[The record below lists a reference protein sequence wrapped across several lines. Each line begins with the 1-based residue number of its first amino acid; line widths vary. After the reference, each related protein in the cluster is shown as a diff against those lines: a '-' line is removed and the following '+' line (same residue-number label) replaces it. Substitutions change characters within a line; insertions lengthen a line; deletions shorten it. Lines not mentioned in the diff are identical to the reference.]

1 MSRRRSGP
9 VLGVSPEVLEV
20 IGEVDV
26 AQCARAVQELTVG
39 LTRKRRMAGKRY
51 LADPRLRAAYAT
63 YYLCANAPKV
73 VPLLDKLAHLLP
85 DDHLRVLELGC
96 GPGTGVAGVASWA
109 AENDMAVTHRVTDL
123 LPANVKAAVT
133 LGQKLAEAGV
143 ALTVDGAV
151 VDVRKGV
158 PSQLPDKDPVD
169 LLLIMNLV
177 NELPDVSN
185 HRIVNAAEKLAANG
199 VVLVI
204 EPAAQAAS
212 RRALQLRDVFCAAG
226 WHVRLPC
233 THDGACP
240 ALEADDDWCHGEW
253 RFNRPRFMAD
263 VDARIGNRREVLKA
277 TYFAVTK
284 APAPRQDTLYRIV
297 SERQDSKAMSSAF
310 ACGVDG
316 RQKFELQKRDRSDTN
331 RAFSKVSR
339 YSRVHIE
346 GGEVVGGAR
355 RLGPEDRCAEADD
368 EV

>member
-1 MSRRRSGP
+1 MSRRRNGLTLS
-9 VLGVSPEVLEV
+9 VSPQVLEA

-26 AQCARAVQELTVG
+26 AQCAQSVEKLSVG

-73 VPLLDKLAHLLP
+73 VPLLDELAHLLP
-85 DDHLRVLELGC
+85 DDHIRVLELGC

-109 AENDMAVTHRVTDL
+109 AERDISVTHRVTDL
-123 LPANVKAAVT
+123 LPANVKAAIA
-133 LGQKLAEAGV
+133 LGEKLAESQP
-143 ALTVDGAV
+143 LTMDGAV

-177 NELPDVSN
+177 NELPDVTN

-212 RRALQLRDVFCAAG
+212 RRALELRDVFCAAG
-226 WHVRLPC
+226 WSVRLPC

-240 ALEADDDWCHGEW
+240 ALAADDDWCHGEW
-253 RFNRPRFMAD
+253 RFDRPQFMVD
-263 VDARIGNRREVLKA
+263 VDTRIGNRREVLKA

-284 APAPRQDTLYRIV
+284 APAPRADTLYRIV
-297 SERQDSKAMSSAF
+297 SERQDSKAISNAF
-310 ACGVDG
+310 ACGADG
-316 RQKFELQKRDRSDTN
+316 RVKYELQKRDRTDAN

-339 YSRVHIE
+339 YSRVHLE
-346 GGEVVGGAR
+346 GGTAVGGAR
-355 RLGPEDRCAEADD
+355 RLGPEDRCEVADD
-368 EV
+368 EI